1 MGELTMEAQLTE
13 SRMNST
19 LLQNSLQLGTTI
31 SAIVGLVMSGATALV
46 FGKKHKK
53 AESKK

>member
-1 MGELTMEAQLTE
+1 MGELTMEVQLTE
-13 SRMNST
+13 SRLNSI
-19 LLQNSLQLGTTI
+19 LLQNRMQPGMTI